1 MEQLYTGK
9 QINEILGT
17 SQEAWAC
24 KGRDLLNRAKH
35 AGLEI
40 EVAKAEPGK
49 ATLYRIV
56 RDDFHQEGEEWRPN
70 IFDTEYE
77 VSSSGRYRNA
87 TNKKLVYGQQQPDG
101 YIRTFLK
108 VGKEKYTSIAMHRI
122 VYFSFNPH
130 IFDERDNYVID
141 HIDGRRDNNALSNL
155 RPLSIAKNNEVRV
168 DNRNK
173 SQEVLTQLI
182 LKFGYEETLN
192 KLNHLLQ
199 EGE

>member
-1 MEQLYTGK
+1 M
-9 QINEILGT
+9 
-17 SQEAWAC
+17 
-24 KGRDLLNRAKH
+24 
-35 AGLEI
+35 
-40 EVAKAEPGK
+40 
-49 ATLYRIV
+49 
-56 RDDFHQEGEEWRPN
+56 
-70 IFDTEYE
+70 
-77 VSSSGRYRNA
+77 
-87 TNKKLVYGQQQPDG
+87 
-101 YIRTFLK
+101 
-108 VGKEKYTSIAMHRI
+108 
-122 VYFSFNPH
+122 FN
-130 IFDERDNYVID
+130 ERDNYVID

>member
-17 SQEAWAC
+17 PQEAWAC

-56 RDDFHQEGEEWRPN
+56 KDDFHQEGEEWRRSV
-70 IFDTEYE
+70 FDAEYE
-77 VSSSGRYRNA
+77 VSSNGRYRNA
-87 TNKKLVYGQQQPDG
+87 TNKKLVYGKQQPDG

-108 VGKEKYTSIAMHRI
+108 VDKNKYTSIAIHRI
-122 VYFSFNPH
+122 VFFSFNPEL
-130 IFDERDNYVID
+130 FEERDNYVID
-141 HIDGRRDNNALSNL
+141 HIDGRRDNNTLSNL
-155 RPLSIAKNNEVRV
+155 RPLSIAKNNEARV
-168 DNRNK
+168 ENRNG
-173 SQEVLTQLI
+173 SQEILTQLI

-192 KLNHLLQ
+192 KLKQLLY
-199 EGE
+199 EGD